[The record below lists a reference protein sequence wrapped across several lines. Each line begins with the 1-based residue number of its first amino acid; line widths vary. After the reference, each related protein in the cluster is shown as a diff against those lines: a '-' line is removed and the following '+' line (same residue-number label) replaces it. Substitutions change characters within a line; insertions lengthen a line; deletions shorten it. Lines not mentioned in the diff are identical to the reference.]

1 MEYLALLH
9 VSGYYLHLL
18 LSRCHNFMYRVADFR
33 DFEGNQFTFSNYLDL
48 ISVYGG
54 GGSFGIPV
62 DVPSVLGLYVAGAAS
77 DELSV
82 SRLNIDR
89 DRNSCLFLHSC
100 WLAAKPSLSASFG
113 GGSVIL
119 VIRYAVDAS
128 AIP

>member
-1 MEYLALLH
+1 M
-9 VSGYYLHLL
+9 
-18 LSRCHNFMYRVADFR
+18 NRVADVR
-33 DFEGNQFTFSNYLDL
+33 DFKRNQFTFSNYLDL

-54 GGSFGIPV
+54 GGSAGIPV
-62 DVPSVLGLYVAGAAS
+62 DFPWVRGLCVTGAALE
-77 DELSV
+77 ELSV
-82 SRLNIDR
+82 SRLNIDK

>member
-1 MEYLALLH
+1 
-9 VSGYYLHLL
+9 
-18 LSRCHNFMYRVADFR
+18 MYRVTDVR
-33 DFEGNQFTFSNYLDL
+33 DLKENQFIIFIYLDL

-62 DVPSVLGLYVAGAAS
+62 DVPWVLALCVTGAAS
-77 DELSV
+77 EELSV